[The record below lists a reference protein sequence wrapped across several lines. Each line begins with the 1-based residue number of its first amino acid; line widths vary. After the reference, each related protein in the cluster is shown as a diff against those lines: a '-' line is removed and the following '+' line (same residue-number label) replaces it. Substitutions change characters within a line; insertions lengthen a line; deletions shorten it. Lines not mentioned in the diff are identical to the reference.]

1 MWSVEPSQPVGLPDD
16 RPLREIDLWAALAR
30 NVWNAAHGHS
40 LMRRSVF
47 KSERALAC
55 VVRER
60 TFASLRSCAV
70 TLENENGLEST
81 DDRGS
86 FGMDGN
92 QHVRLRGAL
101 A

>member
-47 KSERALAC
+47 KWERALAC
-55 VVRER
+55 VVRGR
-60 TFASLRSCAV
+60 TFASLQLRRNLGEPKMAWKAPIIAEVSVEMEINMYVCAA
-70 TLENENGLEST
+70 
-81 DDRGS
+81 RK
-86 FGMDGN
+86 
-92 QHVRLRGAL
+92 
-101 A
+101 